1 MEAAKDMY
9 KVYSKTSTIDLIKNC
24 SRKKAQLWRL
34 GDLNGYWVKKE
45 RARLQAMIT
54 QIEAVIESRKLQE
67 PLF

>member
-1 MEAAKDMY
+1 MGTAKDMY
-9 KVYSKTSTIDLIKNC
+9 KAYSGTSTVDLIKNLN
-24 SRKKAQLWRL
+24 RKKAQLWKL

-54 QIEAVIESRKLQE
+54 QLEAVLEARRLQE